1 MERNVADDLNR
12 EFGNDVKNLRKAKN
26 YHASLMVRKQEIE
39 QRLKASKGGGD
50 PEQLKGLLG
59 FARESLEKMQIL
71 EGVHGKILNDVSAH
85 LDNASLVKKEFE
97 SSLADIQKLL
107 RLKQYLQWIAKIE
120 ETSESIEEAMSQ
132 GQDEQAVSHLSFLLQ
147 VWQRVRASACIH
159 LVNFLRETILYWHQI
174 LRDKFEKEFNK
185 VLHSMGW
192 PILNTGVS
200 APVSYTPELL
210 LPFEKCFINLHK
222 IQLPEGLEGSQLD
235 VGSTTS
241 VLPLELM
248 LRPLKKRFLFH
259 FTGKR
264 QTNRLDKPEWRFSS
278 RQVSEGMQARLE
290 LMRGLVQ
297 IGIHKLQMDL
307 PSLLADDQLLTHA
320 IEEVLLF
327 DRELRS
333 QGYPPFYPC
342 ILNVLTADHC
352 FIRWIALEKK
362 YADEKRDVLLSSPT
376 AWKPQFPME
385 GDIDDLKVP
394 ECAEA
399 FMMILSAM
407 TERYRHLEQPYH
419 RLKFVSL
426 QQILLEDWRLC
437 LQQILTAR
445 LEELNLVGICP
456 IVNAAHYVVQV
467 LAQWSIQPFFVEL
480 LEACNEMQQ
489 KEKQRRQSTKQA
501 NSETVDPEEAL
512 FLAASET
519 PSDESSQLLLEKLY
533 TDTVLAIVDE
543 LVLDFKAKSKAY
555 RREKWFC
562 MPSLN
567 DREDAGLTPTAFP
580 MLSWLQSTLQQ
591 LQEAL
596 AAPLFNTLWQ
606 EAARGISVFLY
617 EELILEN
624 FFSEGGAMQLSFDM
638 NRNLFPLF
646 STYTQ
651 KPENHFKEVKEA
663 CILLTMPHPVAWIL
677 QETLRAARATDV
689 VTGGTALEEQGGLV
703 PHPIPGHARALEAQ
717 RPRAHL
723 SRHRCK
729 PVVVKLAAEPAA
741 KPGRTEFGPVTFP
754 PPPHAQ
760 VFSLAFARCFRGTPT
775 SHACVPIFVLKAWRA
790 GQATAWMLREGPKF
804 VALLCEALL

>member
-1 MERNVADDLNR
+1 MERNVADELNR

-39 QRLKASKGGGD
+39 QRLKSSKGGSD

-120 ETSESIEEAMSQ
+120 ETSESIEEANEPRPRRTS
-132 GQDEQAVSHLSFLLQ
+132 
-147 VWQRVRASACIH
+147 RKP
-159 LVNFLRETILYWHQI
+159 ILYWHQI

-210 LPFEKCFINLHK
+210 LPFEKSFINLHK

-264 QTNRLDKPEWRFSS
+264 QTNRLDKPEWYLSQILTWATDHGEFCDRFV
-278 RQVSEGMQARLE
+278 QAILVKAGVEGMQARLE

-297 IGIHKLQMDL
+297 IARATR
-307 PSLLADDQLLTHA
+307 PSIPASSTC
-320 IEEVLLF
+320 
-327 DRELRS
+327 S
-333 QGYPPFYPC
+333 P
-342 ILNVLTADHC
+342 ADHC

-376 AWKPQFPME
+376 AWKPRFPME
-385 GDIDDLKVP
+385 GDIDELKVP
-394 ECAEA
+394 ECADS

-445 LEELNLVGICP
+445 LEELEPGRHLSDRERRPLRGP
-456 IVNAAHYVVQV
+456 SAG
-467 LAQWSIQPFFVEL
+467 PVEPTA
-480 LEACNEMQQ
+480 ACNEMQQ

-519 PSDESSQLLLEKLY
+519 PSDESGQLVPMAEYGTLQESVFEEVSQLLEKLY

-580 MLSWLQSTLQQ
+580 MLSWLQATLQQ

-638 NRNLFPLF
+638 NRNLFPPVQRLL
-646 STYTQ
+646 
-651 KPENHFKEVKEA
+651 PETRE
-663 CILLTMPHPVAWIL
+663 P
-677 QETLRAARATDV
+677 
-689 VTGGTALEEQGGLV
+689 LEGSEGGLGV
-703 PHPIPGHARALEAQ
+703 SFLTPSQAMHV
-717 RPRAHL
+717 L
-723 SRHRCK
+723 SKRNDLVH
-729 PVVVKLAAEPAA
+729 
-741 KPGRTEFGPVTFP
+741 T
-754 PPPHAQ
+754 
-760 VFSLAFARCFRGTPT
+760 
-775 SHACVPIFVLKAWRA
+775 
-790 GQATAWMLREGPKF
+790 
-804 VALLCEALL
+804 

>member
-1 MERNVADDLNR
+1 MERNVADELNR

-39 QRLKASKGGGD
+39 QRLKSSKGGSD

-120 ETSESIEEAMSQ
+120 ETRCAHLFVYSNCIAPFYIISFLMVACLHLHNSPLPPRSRLAPSIKDFACVCCSESIEEAMSQ
-132 GQDEQAVSHLSFLLQ
+132 GQDEQAVSHVSFLLQ
-147 VWQRVRASACIH
+147 VWRRVRASACIH
-159 LVNFLRETILYWHQI
+159 LVDFLRETILYWHQI

-210 LPFEKCFINLHK
+210 LPFEKSFINLHK

-264 QTNRLDKPEWRFSS
+264 QTNRLDKPEWYLSQILTWATDHGEFCDRFV
-278 RQVSEGMQARLE
+278 QAILVKAGVEGMQAR
-290 LMRGLVQ
+290 
-297 IGIHKLQMDL
+297 
-307 PSLLADDQLLTHA
+307 LLTHA

-376 AWKPQFPME
+376 AWKPRFPME
-385 GDIDDLKVP
+385 GDIDELKVP
-394 ECAEA
+394 ECADS

-445 LEELNLVGICP
+445 LEELDLVGICP

-467 LAQWSIQPFFVEL
+467 LAQWSLQPFFVEL

-519 PSDESSQLLLEKLY
+519 PSDESGQLVPMAEYGTLQESVFEEVSQLLEKLY

-580 MLSWLQSTLQQ
+580 MLSWLQATLQQ

-646 STYTQ
+646 SAYSQ
-651 KPENHFKEVKEA
+651 KPENHLKEVKEA

-689 VTGGTALEEQGGLV
+689 VTGGTALEEQGVSFLTPSQAMHVLSKRNDLV
-703 PHPIPGHARALEAQ
+703 H
-717 RPRAHL
+717 
-723 SRHRCK
+723 
-729 PVVVKLAAEPAA
+729 
-741 KPGRTEFGPVTFP
+741 T
-754 PPPHAQ
+754 
-760 VFSLAFARCFRGTPT
+760 
-775 SHACVPIFVLKAWRA
+775 
-790 GQATAWMLREGPKF
+790 
-804 VALLCEALL
+804 